1 MRKTFIRGNFIVVR
15 IVHAVAWCGPVIS
28 SYRSLIKYLQ
38 ILRNY
43 TKQHSCFLGDCS
55 RIIVHCHWSFYKIW
69 KAIFLVHR
77 MPAEIKWCVV
87 QSKKSFYH
95 SLAEFSSTELQ
106 SWPWR
111 RVPPSRLHSLPLA
124 GQDITITGQ
133 GELQLQTLLSI
144 TLAVATRGSEI
155 SRIRGRP
162 RFKRLVADTIRQG
175 RAKWPGE
182 LWVIAALQHW
192 SPVTHTT
199 LSPCH

>member
-43 TKQHSCFLGDCS
+43 TKQHSCFLGDSC

-95 SLAEFSSTELQ
+95 SLAEFSSTERP

-144 TLAVATRGSEI
+144 TLAVATLGNEVQRDPGSEGGWDL
-155 SRIRGRP
+155 RGW
-162 RFKRLVADTIRQG
+162 LQTQLG
-175 RAKWPGE
+175 RAVPSDPGRCGLWPRYNIG
-182 LWVIAALQHW
+182 AL
-192 SPVTHTT
+192 
-199 LSPCH
+199 